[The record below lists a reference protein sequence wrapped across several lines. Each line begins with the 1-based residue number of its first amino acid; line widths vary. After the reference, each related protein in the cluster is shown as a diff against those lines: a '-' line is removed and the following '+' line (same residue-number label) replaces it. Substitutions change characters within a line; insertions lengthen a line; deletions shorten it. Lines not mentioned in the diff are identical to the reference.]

1 MVAPAADSTVR
12 VRLKCPDVEDFVER
26 FAPNVTRGGIF
37 LPTREVRDVGS
48 TIRFELA
55 VVGEQVVFAGEG
67 VITWVKPRGMGVK
80 FTILDPTTEPM
91 LERLLSRR
99 AAVAAAAA
107 TASAEATDA
116 PSPTP
121 VAAPATDTGP
131 TSIWREAS
139 APAGP
144 AAATDTAAT
153 TIWSRA
159 RRRSIRP
166 FVAGSIALLVI
177 VVAVVIVSMSAGRAR
192 VRADPSRET
201 PKQAEAAAPAPA
213 PAVTAA
219 PPVEVAAAPMT
230 SAPAPALAPEPPR
243 EAPAAPR
250 AARAPVAA
258 PGGSRAGGLH
268 VDSVTVAAASTGS
281 TCPAAVTRF
290 SVRSQKTV
298 NVCLQVTHR
307 PDRTDR
313 LNLVWERNGAF
324 SGKTSVEIPASKPS
338 FRSRTHMRIS
348 QNRLGSW
355 SVRVVADRNVT
366 LAQTTFEVA
375 P

>member
-1 MVAPAADSTVR
+1 
-12 VRLKCPDVEDFVER
+12 
-26 FAPNVTRGGIF
+26 
-37 LPTREVRDVGS
+37 
-48 TIRFELA
+48 
-55 VVGEQVVFAGEG
+55 VVGEKVVFAGEG

-80 FTILDPTTEPM
+80 FTTLDPTTEPM

-107 TASAEATDA
+107 TASAEATEA

-139 APAGP
+139 APATPAGP

-153 TIWSRA
+153 SIWSGA

-166 FVAGSIALLVI
+166 FIAGSIALVVVVVI
-177 VVAVVIVSMSAGRAR
+177 AVVIVSMSAGRAR
-192 VRADPSRET
+192 VGADPSRET
-201 PKQAEAAAPAPA
+201 PKRAEAAVPAPP

-219 PPVEVAAAPMT
+219 PPVEVAAAPVT
-230 SAPAPALAPEPPR
+230 SAPAPALAPE
-243 EAPAAPR
+243 APTAPR

-281 TCPAAVTRF
+281 TCPAPVTRF

-338 FRSRTHMRIS
+338 FRSRTHMKIS